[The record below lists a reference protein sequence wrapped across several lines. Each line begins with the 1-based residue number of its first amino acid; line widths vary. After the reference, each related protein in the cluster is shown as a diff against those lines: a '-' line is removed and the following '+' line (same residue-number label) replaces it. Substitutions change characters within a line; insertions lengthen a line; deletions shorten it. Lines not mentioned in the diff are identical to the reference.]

1 MAEKLVRKVHCN
13 YVETD
18 ELRNIFIKD
27 LEGLPEISVK
37 AMEKNKMFTIGDVLD
52 KWDTFSKIKGIG
64 IVRIRHV
71 KAAIFAQICEMGLLR
86 QCELQER
93 WES

>member
-1 MAEKLVRKVHCN
+1 MSEKLVRKVHCN

-18 ELRNIFIKD
+18 ELRSMYIKD

-64 IVRIRHV
+64 VVRIRHV

>member
-52 KWDTFSKIKGIG
+52 KWETFSKIKGIG
-64 IVRIRHV
+64 VVRIRHV

-93 WES
+93 LES